1 MAWGHQK
8 PSDAIQDWIDE
19 YKVPNSAFPF
29 IKICQWAKHCQSKL
43 ELFQTQCKHQKFW
56 AQNSKSSYVLA
67 KSGDTGTMKRLAG
80 LPLPRWEAFDNCI
93 FYNMCSSIYLRMNCM
108 PFVLMIPVVHSSH
121 TLRKMLTHW
130 FSGVQMIRIVWSM
143 ASETLGTSQQLSR
156 PSQTRLAV
164 QRSRTQS
171 WNTRFGGFGEKN
183 GRIIKYCRW
192 LWCHFRLSIKL
203 FHFDSKT
210 CDMKWIE
217 NGFSIVVKQFN
228 LWHSLFWFLQYFRTL
243 LSFWRFSRRNI
254 SDPPKFLW
262 FRFFSFVLYQ
272 G

>member
-143 ASETLGTSQQLSR
+143 ASETLGNCLGQ
-156 PSQTRLAV
+156 
-164 QRSRTQS
+164 
-171 WNTRFGGFGEKN
+171 
-183 GRIIKYCRW
+183 
-192 LWCHFRLSIKL
+192 
-203 FHFDSKT
+203 
-210 CDMKWIE
+210 
-217 NGFSIVVKQFN
+217 VKQDW
-228 LWHSLFWFLQYFRTL
+228 LCKGQGLKAGIQGLVDLVKKTVESLNIVDGFDAIFDYLSNCFILTRKHVTWNELKMAFLL
-243 LSFWRFSRRNI
+243 
-254 SDPPKFLW
+254 
-262 FRFFSFVLYQ
+262 
-272 G
+272 